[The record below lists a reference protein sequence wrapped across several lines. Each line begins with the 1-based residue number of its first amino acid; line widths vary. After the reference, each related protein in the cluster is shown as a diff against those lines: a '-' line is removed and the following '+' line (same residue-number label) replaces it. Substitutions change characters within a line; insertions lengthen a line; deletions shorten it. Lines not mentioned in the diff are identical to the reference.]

1 MTLGTVHRKSPAVSR
16 SGPRGLGR
24 ALGLVLL
31 ATIPLSAGALRLVQ
45 LAGGPDLVPADP
57 RFDTFP
63 VALVLHILG
72 SAIFALL
79 GVLQFLPRFRR
90 THLTWHRKAGRLI
103 VGAGLVVTMS
113 AFWLTLFYDPQPG
126 SGCLLFAFRLVFATG
141 MVFSLVRGFA
151 AVRNR
156 DIRSHRA
163 WMMRA
168 YAIGLGAGTQIL
180 TEGFGEPIFGTSA
193 LAGDLEKGAGWVINL
208 VVVEWFIR
216 RGARTLAPGATTAL
230 AGGSQP

>member
-1 MTLGTVHRKSPAVSR
+1 MTLETVPHRSPAASR
-16 SGPRGLGR
+16 RGSRGLGP
-24 ALGLVLL
+24 ALGLTVL
-31 ATIPLSAGALRLVQ
+31 AAVPLSAGTLRLIQ
-45 LAGGPDLVPADP
+45 LAGGSDLFPADP

-63 VALVLHILG
+63 VALVLHIVG

-79 GVLQFLPRFRR
+79 GVLQFMPRFRR

-103 VGAGLVVTMS
+103 VGAGLVVTIS
-113 AFWLTLFYDPQPG
+113 AFWLTLFYDPKPG
-126 SGCLLFAFRLVFATG
+126 SGGLLFAFRLVFATG
-141 MVFSLVRGFA
+141 MVFSLLRGFV
-151 AVRNR
+151 AVRKR

-168 YAIGLGAGTQIL
+168 YAIGLGAGTQIF

-208 VVVEWFIR
+208 VVAEWFIR
-216 RGARTLAPGATTAL
+216 RGTRTAASATPAIE
-230 AGGSQP
+230 AGSQP